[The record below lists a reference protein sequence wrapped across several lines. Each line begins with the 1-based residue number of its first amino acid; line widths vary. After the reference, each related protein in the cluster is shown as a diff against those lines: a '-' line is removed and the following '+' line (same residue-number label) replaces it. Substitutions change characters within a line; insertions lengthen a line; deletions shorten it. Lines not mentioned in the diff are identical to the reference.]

1 MKSLPL
7 VLAPDNRLRQKSK
20 SVERLDAKLLT
31 FLNDLA
37 QTLLTKTDPPGVGL
51 SAIQV
56 GQPLRIFA
64 TYMPQDLSLPLKSWS
79 PTNQEIVFMINP
91 VIKAVTPGAKT
102 LGGTVSKPYYEG
114 CLSIPKLY
122 GPVYRYYG
130 LSLEYQSFAFKPE
143 MTEVP
148 PLSKQTAKF
157 VDFPARVIQ
166 HELDHLD
173 GILFTDH
180 TLKDNLPLYYDT
192 PEGLEPIDNP
202 KTIITW

>member
-7 VLAPDNRLRQKSK
+7 VLAPDNRLREKSK
-20 SVERLDAKLLT
+20 PVDRIDEKILL

-37 QTLLTKTDPPGVGL
+37 HTLLHKTDPPGVGL

-56 GQPLRIFA
+56 GQPLRLFA
-64 TYMPQDLSLPLKSWS
+64 TFMPQDLSIPLKGWN
-79 PTNQEIVFMINP
+79 PGNQEIVFMINP
-91 VIKAVTPGAKT
+91 EIKAVSPGAKT
-102 LGGTVSKPYYEG
+102 LGGTQDKPYYEG

-130 LSLEYQSFAFKPE
+130 LSLEYQTFTFKPGS
-143 MTEVP
+143 TQIPSLV
-148 PLSKQTAKF
+148 KKTTKF

-173 GILFTDH
+173 GILFTDY
-180 TLKDNLPLYYDT
+180 TLKDNLPLYFDT
-192 PEGLEPIDNP
+192 PDGLEPIDNS
-202 KTIITW
+202 KSVITW

>member
-1 MKSLPL
+1 MQPLPL
-7 VLAPDNRLRQKSK
+7 VLVPDNRLRLKSK
-20 SVERLDAKLLT
+20 PVERIDAKLLT
-31 FLNDLA
+31 FLNALA
-37 QTLLTKTDPPGVGL
+37 QSLLTKTDPPGVGL

-56 GQPLRIFA
+56 GEPLRLFA
-64 TYMPQDLSLPLKSWS
+64 TYMPRDVSLPLKAWK
-79 PTNQEIVFMINP
+79 PENQEIVFMINP
-91 VIKAVTPGAKT
+91 EIKAVTPGGKT
-102 LGGTVSKPYYEG
+102 LGGTSEKPYYEG

-130 LSLEYQSFAFKPE
+130 LSLEYLSFDFKLGS
-143 MTEVP
+143 TEIP
-148 PLSKQTAKF
+148 TLSKHTTKF

-180 TLKDNLPLYYDT
+180 TLKDDLPLFYDT

-202 KTIITW
+202 KLEITW